1 MYVYVVYLGGYIQKT
16 FSDVLTSPM
25 MGRSPIRFRPRTGM
39 TAAVYCGVK
48 HKIRQHT
55 KTISYNIKS
64 EPVNVAIQVGENILH
79 VYIFT

>member
-1 MYVYVVYLGGYIQKT
+1 MFVYVVYLGGYIQKT

-25 MGRSPIRFRPRTGM
+25 TGTSPIKLRPRLGM
-39 TAAVYCGVK
+39 TAAVDCGVK

-55 KTISYNIKS
+55 KTFSYDIQS
-64 EPVNVAIQVGENILH
+64 EPIHAAIQVSENILH